1 MGLPRLCAYVFTFL
15 HSIIQRLFASLA
27 ASFFDPSI

>member
-1 MGLPRLCAYVFTFL
+1 MELPRLCAHIFAFF
-15 HSIIQRLFASLA
+15 HPIIQRLFASLA